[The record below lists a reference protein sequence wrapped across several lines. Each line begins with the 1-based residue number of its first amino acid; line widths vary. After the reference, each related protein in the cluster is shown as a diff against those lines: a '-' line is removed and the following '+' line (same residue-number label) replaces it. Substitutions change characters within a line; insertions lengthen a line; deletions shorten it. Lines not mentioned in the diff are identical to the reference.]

1 MKEIENIL
9 SSYEGGWENEG
20 GMALPHVDEIQPEK
34 VPTKELEKRI
44 AEGMKVDTLSLFPVE
59 VFKIQTDGIDN
70 KKLSD
75 IVYEKEKNETSG
87 QKPNMGGWRS
97 LGNLIDDKRFIK
109 ILENVDKGFQTV
121 HETNNYIDEVEII
134 VESMWVNVN
143 RPTNYNKSHIHAEV
157 HWSFVY
163 YIKVQEKSGDLV
175 FVDPRIRRTMQT
187 QALFKQDYYT
197 LASAAIISITPD
209 VGDLI
214 IFPSYLEHFVE
225 PNLSEEPRISISGN
239 IIIINVG
246 KPLSL

>member
-1 MKEIENIL
+1 MN
-9 SSYEGGWENEG
+9 
-20 GMALPHVDEIQPEK
+20 
-34 VPTKELEKRI
+34 
-44 AEGMKVDTLSLFPVE
+44 VDTLSLFPVE
-59 VFKIQTDGIDN
+59 VFKIQTEGIDN

-121 HETNNYIDEVEII
+121 HETNNYIDEVKIV

-175 FVDPRIRRTMQT
+175 FEDPRIRRTMQT
-187 QALFKQDYYT
+187 QAIFKKDYYS
-197 LASAAIISITPD
+197 LASAATISLTPQ

-239 IIIINVG
+239 IILHQIR
-246 KPLSL
+246 L